1 MRTFLACSGL
11 LALLALPQMICAQK
25 VIPPNTGLPKTV
37 GVKQEQVNA
46 PGVYPLQATA
56 STVTVKWY
64 DRSDNE
70 LGFNVFRRNSAG
82 AWQVVY
88 QTATRNQ
95 AGGGPGTDDYSYVDT
110 STDLSGQCYMIAA
123 YNSAA
128 AGNTA
133 EECIVRPDPSRFP
146 QFVGGAAPQWSGLS
160 NTNDGT
166 GILQNTNIGSDS
178 QLIAGHQ
185 TFGVSLTWGQKSL
198 WKIEAQ
204 GGPQLMKGQAVA
216 LKVWEGGWLKHGEQS
231 FGVDLQLSS
240 TPVYEWYAIGVKG
253 DSTETAHV
261 SAPITDGGT
270 FALWNSSA
278 QAYLVHG
285 YQTWGISLNWY
296 KVGGSSTTTVT
307 QPVHGVKTE
316 QVFNCSI
323 DQHTVEVFIA
333 DQTVAGS
340 FVDEGALNEQYGT
353 GGCPA
358 PGSSPYTFSP
368 VSGHQYLLVAT
379 DRSLSGCDG
388 TDDPQQGACAAM
400 TVRFLGDKGGVLRI
414 DTVGGNTQIVQ

>member
-1 MRTFLACSGL
+1 MRTFFVCSRL
-11 LALLALPQMICAQK
+11 LAALALPQMLCAAE
-25 VIPPNTGLPKTV
+25 VIPLTKGLPNVV
-37 GVKQEQVNA
+37 GVKQEQVAA

-70 LGFNVFRRNSAG
+70 LGFKVFRRDNSG
-82 AWQVVY
+82 TFQLVY
-88 QTATRNQ
+88 QTATRNK
-95 AGGGPGTDDYSYVDT
+95 AGSGPGTDDYSYIDT
-110 STDLSGQCYMIAA
+110 STDLSGQCYLITA
-123 YNSAA
+123 YNDAA

-133 EECIVRPDPSRFP
+133 EECTVRPDPSRFP
-146 QFVGGAAPQWSGLS
+146 LFVGGAAPQWSGLS

-178 QLIAGHQ
+178 QLLAGHQ
-185 TFGVSLTWGQKSL
+185 TFGVSLTWGENSL
-198 WKIEAQ
+198 WRIEAQ

-216 LKVWEGGWLKHGEQS
+216 LKVWQGGWLKHAVQS

-253 DSTETAHV
+253 DSTEGSHAGDN
-261 SAPITDGGT
+261 ITDGGT

-296 KVGGSSTTTVT
+296 KVNETSTTAT

-323 DQHTVEVFIA
+323 DQHTIELFIA
-333 DQTVAGS
+333 DQTVGGT
-340 FVDEGALNEQYGT
+340 FMDKGAINEQYGPS
-353 GGCPA
+353 GCPA
-358 PGSSPYTFSP
+358 PGSSPTTFSP
-368 VSGHQYLLVAT
+368 LPGHLYMLIAT

-388 TDDPQQGACAAM
+388 TDDPQQGACSAM
-400 TVRFLGDKGGVLRI
+400 TVRFLGDTGGVVRI
-414 DTVGGNTQIVQ
+414 DTVGGNTQIIP